1 METVAQ
7 TAILLAILAFITYCY
22 RGNLFKY
29 NNSFYSTSNHFKQ
42 SYKLPSL
49 EFREKEV
56 RDNLIRRKGSDNNVI
71 FHGGCLSC
79 KAPEHFTPSVC
90 YRCTIYNWVGKSE
103 NKLDKDLQ
111 IEIDQINYPAK
122 YKLTDIVKPDRLNTL
137 KGLLNAN

>member
-7 TAILLAILAFITYCY
+7 IAILFAILAFITYCY

-29 NNSFYSTSNHFKQ
+29 NDSFYSTSNDFKQ

-56 RDNLIRRKGSDNNVI
+56 RDNLIRQRGSDNNVI
-71 FHGGCLSC
+71 FHGGCLCC
-79 KAPEHFTPSVC
+79 KAPEHFTPAVC

-103 NKLDKDLQ
+103 NKLDKNLQ

>member
-22 RGNLFKY
+22 RDTLFKY
-29 NNSFYSTSNHFKQ
+29 DDYFYSTSNGFKQ

-56 RDNLIRRKGSDNNVI
+56 RDNLIRQRGKNNNVI
-71 FHGGCLSC
+71 FHGSCLSC
-79 KAPEHFTPSVC
+79 KAPEHFTLAVC
-90 YRCTIYNWVGKSE
+90 YRCTIYNWVSKSE

-111 IEIDQINYPAK
+111 IEIDKINYPAK
-122 YKLTDIVKPDRLNTL
+122 YKLTDIVKSDRLNTL

>member
-7 TAILLAILAFITYCY
+7 TTMLLALLAFIIYCY
-22 RGNLFKY
+22 RDNLLKY
-29 NNSFYSTSNHFKQ
+29 NDSFYSTSNGFKQ

-56 RDNLIRRKGSDNNVI
+56 RDNLIHQRGNDNNVI

-79 KAPEHFTPSVC
+79 KAPEHFTPAVC

-111 IEIDQINYPAK
+111 IEIDQINYPTK
-122 YKLTDIVKPDRLNTL
+122 YKLSEIVRPDRLNTL

>member
-29 NNSFYSTSNHFKQ
+29 NDSFYSTSNDFKQ
-42 SYKLPSL
+42 SYKLPFL

-56 RDNLIRRKGSDNNVI
+56 RDNLIHKRGNDNNVI
-71 FHGGCLSC
+71 FHGSCLSC
-79 KAPEHFTPSVC
+79 KAPEHFTPAVC
-90 YRCTIYNWVGKSE
+90 YRCTIYNWVGKYE
-103 NKLDKDLQ
+103 NKLDKNLQ
-111 IEIDQINYPAK
+111 IKIDQINYPAK

>member
-22 RGNLFKY
+22 RGNLLKY
-29 NNSFYSTSNHFKQ
+29 NDSFYSTSNGFKQ
-42 SYKLPSL
+42 SYKLHSL

-56 RDNLIRRKGSDNNVI
+56 RDNLIRLKGSDNNVI

-79 KAPEHFTPSVC
+79 RAPEHFTPSVC

-137 KGLLNAN
+137 KGILNAN

>member
-7 TAILLAILAFITYCY
+7 TAILLTILAFITYCY
-22 RGNLFKY
+22 RDTLFKY
-29 NNSFYSTSNHFKQ
+29 NNSFYSTSNGFKQ

-56 RDNLIRRKGSDNNVI
+56 RDNLFYQRGSTNNVI
-71 FHGGCLSC
+71 FHGDCLSC
-79 KAPEHFTPSVC
+79 KAPEHFTPAVC

-122 YKLTDIVKPDRLNTL
+122 YKLTAIVKPDKLNTL
-137 KGLLNAN
+137 KGILIAN